1 MSQISS
7 QMVQNLREKTSAGMM
22 ECKKALV
29 EAKGD
34 MDNAIKILR
43 EKGLAS
49 ASKRAGRAASK
60 GSIESYIHMNGAIG
74 VIVEVN
80 CETDFVAKTA
90 EFKALVKDIAMHI
103 AAANPQYVVREEV
116 PADIINKEK
125 DIIKQQ
131 LMNDEKN
138 QKKPAQIIDKI
149 IEGRLE
155 KFYSEVC
162 LLDQPFIRDTDKS
175 VSELVKEAIAK
186 IGENIVIRR
195 FARFQL
201 GSES

>member
-1 MSQISS
+1 MTKITS
-7 QMVQNLREKTSAGMM
+7 QMVQSLREKTSAGMM
-22 ECKKALV
+22 DCKKALV
-29 EAKGD
+29 DAKGD
-34 MDNAIKILR
+34 MENALKLLR

-49 ASKRAGRAASK
+49 AAKRSGRTASK
-60 GSIESYIHMNGAIG
+60 GVIESYIHMNGAIG

-90 EFKALVKDIAMHI
+90 EFKALAKDIAMHV
-103 AAANPQYVVREEV
+103 AASNPQYVSREEV
-116 PADIINKEK
+116 PAEIITKEK

-131 LMNDEKN
+131 LLHDEKN
-138 QKKPAQIIDKI
+138 QKKPESIIDKI

-162 LLDQPFIRDTDKS
+162 LLDQPFIRDTDKT
-175 VSELVKEAIAK
+175 VVDLTKEAIAK

-201 GSES
+201 GSDS